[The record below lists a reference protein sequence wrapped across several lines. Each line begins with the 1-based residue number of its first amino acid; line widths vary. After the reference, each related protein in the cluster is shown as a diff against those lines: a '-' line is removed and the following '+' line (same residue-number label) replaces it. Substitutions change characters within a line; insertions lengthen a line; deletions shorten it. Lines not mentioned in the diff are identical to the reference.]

1 MSTFDHSTFLSPLTW
16 RYGSEEMR
24 RIWSEEYKR
33 RLWRRIWVA
42 LAEAQAEQG
51 LVTRE
56 QVEDLRAHM
65 DEIDLERAE
74 EIERVIHHDLMAEV
88 KVFAEQCP
96 LGGPIIH
103 LGATSMDIEDNADA
117 LRLRES
123 LELIIARLKELI
135 AGLAEQIEHWADTPA
150 MAFTHLQ
157 PAEPTTIGYRLAQ
170 YGQDLLFDLLELR
183 RLRRQIRGKG
193 LKGAV
198 GTGASYVQLLGR
210 VGARRLERSV
220 MDKLGLRAY
229 PVATQIYPRK
239 QDWAVLNAL
248 AGLAGTLYRFAFDLR
263 VLQSPAVGEWSEPF
277 GAQQVGSSAMPFK
290 RNPVNAEN
298 IDSLARYVAVLP
310 RVLWDDAA
318 HSLLERTLDDS
329 ANRRLVLPAAFLCTD
344 EIVRRA
350 NRIVRG
356 LQVNETAVARN
367 LERYGVFAATERL
380 LMEAVKAGG
389 DRQQLHEVIR
399 EHSMAAWAEVSAG
412 RPNPLAERLSSEPA
426 FTRLLPARRIRALLD
441 ASDYV
446 GDAPQLARAMAAVLR
461 KEINEPEEVKC

>member
-1 MSTFDHSTFLSPLTW
+1 AP
-16 RYGSEEMR
+16 
-24 RIWSEEYKR
+24 
-33 RLWRRIWVA
+33 
-42 LAEAQAEQG
+42 
-51 LVTRE
+51 
-56 QVEDLRAHM
+56 
-65 DEIDLERAE
+65 
-74 EIERVIHHDLMAEV
+74 
-88 KVFAEQCP
+88 
-96 LGGPIIH
+96 
-103 LGATSMDIEDNADA
+103 
-117 LRLRES
+117 
-123 LELIIARLKELI
+123 
-135 AGLAEQIEHWADTPA
+135 
-150 MAFTHLQ
+150 
-157 PAEPTTIGYRLAQ
+157 
-170 YGQDLLFDLLELR
+170 YGQELLFDLLDLR
-183 RLRRQIRGKG
+183 RLRRQMRGKG

-220 MDKLGLRAY
+220 MEKLGLRAY

-239 QDWAVLNAL
+239 QDWAVVNAL

-263 VLQSPAVGEWSEPF
+263 ILQSPAIGEWSEPF

-290 RNPVNAEN
+290 RNPINAEN
-298 IDSLARYVAVLP
+298 IDSLARYVAALP

-344 EIVRRA
+344 EILRRA
-350 NRIVRG
+350 IRIVRQ
-356 LQVNETAVARN
+356 LQIHETAVARN
-367 LERYGVFAATERL
+367 LDRYGVFAATERL

-399 EHSMAAWAEVSAG
+399 QHSMAAWEEVSAG

-461 KEINEPEEVKC
+461 KEINAQEGADAE